1 MLVYTKAKQTLPF
14 IKHKKLL
21 ESAEL
26 INIKVYRHKQQ
37 QQQQQKQV
45 TDFRSKM

>member
-1 MLVYTKAKQTLPF
+1 MFAYTKAKQTFPF

-21 ESAEL
+21 ESVEL
-26 INIKVYRHKQQ
+26 INIKVYRYK

-45 TDFRSKM
+45 THFRSKM